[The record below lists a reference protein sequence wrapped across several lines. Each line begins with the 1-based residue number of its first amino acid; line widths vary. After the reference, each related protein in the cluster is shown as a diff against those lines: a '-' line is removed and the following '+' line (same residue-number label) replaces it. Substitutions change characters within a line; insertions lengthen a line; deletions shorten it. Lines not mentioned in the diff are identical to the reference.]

1 MVINVLMQSSIIS
14 FWCWYKWWI
23 FNSSYFTTIAFLLTQ
38 QIELNWAM
46 NSHCFITAYII
57 RFMFFSYH
65 KYLFRTKVRLLNHRR
80 MEIDEAKWNMKK
92 KTAIHKVQC
101 VCRTRKLFGST
112 SCAKEKFI
120 AFFSTQ
126 SQFSMSSRL
135 AMIKIFKKLSF
146 IHRTYFM
153 SLLNFI
159 KRCFK

>member
-1 MVINVLMQSSIIS
+1 MQSSIIS

-57 RFMFFSYH
+57 RNISFYVLLLSQIFIQDKGQTTQPQENGDRWS
-65 KYLFRTKVRLLNHRR
+65 KVEH
-80 MEIDEAKWNMKK
+80 EKK
-92 KTAIHKVQC
+92 ITAIHKVQC

-153 SLLNFI
+153 SLLNSI